1 MGPFFSHTFA
11 HARCARY
18 PREAYGGRMGDAVE
32 LEAGGRTV
40 RLSSPGKIFFP
51 ERGFTKLDLAEYYR
65 AVAPG
70 ILRALRNRP
79 TTLERYPDG
88 VTGESFFQK
97 RAPKNMPD
105 WIPTAHITFPSGR
118 SADEM
123 CPTEEAAVLWAAQY
137 GTLTFHPWP
146 VRADDVDSPDELRID
161 LDPQPGTD
169 YDDAVRA
176 AHELRAV
183 LDEFGGLRGWPKT
196 SGGRG
201 LHVFVPIAPRWT
213 FTQVR
218 RAAIAAGRE
227 LERRMPDR
235 VTTKWWKE
243 ERGERIFVDY
253 NQTARDR
260 TIASAYSVR
269 PRPHAPVSAP
279 LRWEEVDSAR
289 PQDFD
294 LATMPARFAELGDV
308 HADMDDHAFSLD
320 ALLDLA
326 AKDERDHGLGDLPYP
341 PEYPKMP
348 GEPKRVQ
355 PSRAR
360 REEGAPASPPDT
372 KDSGDR
378 DGSDDSRDSKA
389 SRGSKASKASG
400 DREDRS

>member
-1 MGPFFSHTFA
+1 MA
-11 HARCARY
+11 
-18 PREAYGGRMGDAVE
+18 EAVE

-40 RLSSPGKIFFP
+40 RLSSPGKVFFP
-51 ERGFTKLDLAEYYR
+51 ERGYTKLDVARYYQ

-70 ILRALRNRP
+70 ILRALRDRP
-79 TTLERYPDG
+79 TTLQRYPDG
-88 VTGESFFQK
+88 VGGEWFYQK
-97 RAPKNMPD
+97 RAPKGMPD

-146 VRADDVDSPDELRID
+146 VRRADVDHPDELRVD

-169 YDDAVRA
+169 YDDAARA

-183 LDEFGGLRGWPKT
+183 LEEFGGLRGWPKT

-201 LHVFVPIAPRWT
+201 IHVFVPIEPRWT

-218 RAAIAAGRE
+218 RAAIAVGRE
-227 LERRMPDR
+227 MERRMPDR
-235 VTTKWWKE
+235 VTIKWWKE
-243 ERGERIFVDY
+243 ERGERIFIDY

-269 PRPHAPVSAP
+269 PRPNAPVSAP
-279 LRWEEVDSAR
+279 LTWDEVGVAHPR
-289 PQDFD
+289 DFD
-294 LATMPARFAELGDV
+294 ITTMPARFAELGDV
-308 HADMDDHAFSLD
+308 HAGMDDQRYSLD
-320 ALLDLA
+320 ALLELA
-326 AKDERDHGLGDLPYP
+326 TKDEHDHGLGDLPYP

-348 GEPKRVQ
+348 GEPSRVQ

-360 REEGAPASPPDT
+360 KHAPGPDGPT
-372 KDSGDR
+372 
-378 DGSDDSRDSKA
+378 A
-389 SRGSKASKASG
+389 P
-400 DREDRS
+400 

>member
-1 MGPFFSHTFA
+1 MG
-11 HARCARY
+11 
-18 PREAYGGRMGDAVE
+18 EAVE

-40 RLSSPGKIFFP
+40 RLSNPGKIFFP
-51 ERGFTKLDLAEYYR
+51 EPGFTKLDLARYYI
-65 AVAPG
+65 AVGPG
-70 ILRALRNRP
+70 ILRALRDRP

-146 VRADDVDSPDELRID
+146 VRRDDVDRPDELRLD

-169 YDDAVRA
+169 FDDAVRA

-201 LHVFVPIAPRWT
+201 LHVFVPIEPRWT

-218 RAAIAAGRE
+218 RAAIAVGRE
-227 LERRMPDR
+227 LERRMPEQ
-235 VTTKWWKE
+235 VTIKWWKE

-279 LRWEEVDSAR
+279 LTWDEVGSAH

-294 LATMPARFAELGDV
+294 IATMPARFAELGDV
-308 HADMDDHAFSLD
+308 HADMDDHRFSLD
-320 ALLDLA
+320 ALLELA
-326 AKDERDHGLGDLPYP
+326 NKDERDHGLGDLPYP

-360 REEGAPASPPDT
+360 
-372 KDSGDR
+372 K
-378 DGSDDSRDSKA
+378 DGST
-389 SRGSKASKASG
+389 
-400 DREDRS
+400 